1 MWDSVRKWCTKVVPP
16 ADRAAYENGTLTLSF
31 EDATAIEA
39 GKPYLVRWT
48 GDGSEDISSPV
59 FREVTITTGN
69 TYQNEVYTPYVS
81 FVGGVWDPVTFT
93 AADNSILY
101 MGLGSKLYYPNGAMS
116 IGAFRT
122 YFKLAEG
129 YTAGTLPVEEM
140 NFDGDMTTALGLT
153 PALSSIGEGSDC
165 FYTLDGRKIVN
176 SHSVGSLLPK
186 GDVYKRQVYIY
197 KSKKIIK

>member
-101 MGLGSKLYYPNGAMS
+101 MGLGSKLYYPNGAM
-116 IGAFRT
+116 
-122 YFKLAEG
+122 
-129 YTAGTLPVEEM
+129 
-140 NFDGDMTTALGLT
+140 TTALGLT

-176 SHSVGSLLPK
+176 SHSVGSQLPK
-186 GDVYKRQVYIY
+186 GVYIY
-197 KSKKIIK
+197 KGKKIIK

>member
-1 MWDSVRKWCTKVVPP
+1 M
-16 ADRAAYENGTLTLSF
+16 
-31 EDATAIEA
+31 
-39 GKPYLVRWT
+39 
-48 GDGSEDISSPV
+48 
-59 FREVTITTGN
+59 
-69 TYQNEVYTPYVS
+69 
-81 FVGGVWDPVTFT
+81 TFT

-129 YTAGTLPVEEM
+129 YTAGTLPVEAIEM

-176 SHSVGSLLPK
+176 SHSVGSQLPK
-186 GDVYKRQVYIY
+186 GVYIY
-197 KSKKIIK
+197 KGKKIIK